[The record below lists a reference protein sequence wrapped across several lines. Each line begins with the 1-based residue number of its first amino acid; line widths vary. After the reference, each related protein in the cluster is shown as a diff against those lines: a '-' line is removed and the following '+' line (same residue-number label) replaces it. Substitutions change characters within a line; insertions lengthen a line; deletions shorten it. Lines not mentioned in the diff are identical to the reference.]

1 MAKLMRFWIGL
12 CCAGVVLGQFS
23 VAAAADAASDV
34 SGRANAFFGSYQE
47 DVPIQVPPFHGLEP
61 KLALHYDSSSGNGE
75 LGVGWSLSGFSTI
88 ERASAGRGAPAY
100 TSNDIFL
107 LDGLE
112 LIPCAA
118 GSLSP
123 SCTTGTVPSCPTCV
137 GNYST
142 RVESYLS
149 IALHA
154 DDTWTV
160 RQKDGT
166 TSTLGSVFRA
176 ATAAFPFYSTFR
188 WGLLAVVDTDR
199 NQVNYTWWCDLFDP
213 TVNALLVAECYPSR
227 VTYNNAVVT
236 FLREFRFHGQTHGNG
251 NLVGQTRYRLKTVD
265 VTVSGHRARAYSL
278 AYTSSDSTNRS
289 LLSSIQEYGKDATL
303 DATGAVTAGTALP
316 PHQLT
321 WSSGGTATFGPPQLS
336 GTGGSFLGW
345 TRTTADVDGDGTMDL
360 VYMGDTAIAVFRSN
374 GSTNFV
380 YSGTGATLT
389 SWTRTTADV
398 DGDGKSDVVYLS
410 DTQFY
415 AFLSHGDGFFTR
427 VAGTTGGVNFFSWT
441 RTTADVNGDGK
452 ADVVYIGPTGF
463 SVFIAHGDGTFL
475 GEIRTVAS
483 TLTLATHATADVN
496 GDGKADI
503 VFLNET
509 YNSVYLSNG
518 DGSFGP
524 VVNTFYNGA
533 NFPSASWSGALAD
546 VNGDGKAD
554 VVYISDS
561 AFSAFL
567 SRGDGG
573 FAPEVPGTAGLV
585 QFASWTRTMADVN
598 GDGKADIV
606 YVGDTGFSVFPAMG
620 DGTFGPQVFDSTDGF
635 DFRGLTRAMADVN
648 GDGKADIVYMG
659 DTFATFI
666 AEGAAPDL
674 LTIVSSGLGGSSVVD
689 YTPSSA
695 WANTN
700 NPPLVH
706 TVSAVTLFDGRG
718 NSPKTTFSYSGG
730 RYDAVGRQFLGFH
743 YVKTTLPC
751 VASDGP
757 ACTFEGQSVP
767 GTSPYEETWYSQE
780 DGAISKVQEVR
791 QSNGRGALLTA
802 TIHNYVTNRLEP
814 APRTSWETGTWT
826 FVYDGSGTAC
836 GSWPCAH
843 GKRTF
848 VEHTLDTAPLDTA
861 KWNAGYGN
869 IVREVSFGD
878 FDVAGDEKTT
888 TKVYVPN
895 KAAFIVSAVA
905 AITVYAGIGTT
916 GSVLSQSMTYYDGAS
931 TWNQAPSAGK
941 PTQGLAWLNTANA
954 FVSTRAT
961 YDAWG
966 NVTSETDA
974 NGHTTTYTI
983 DPTYHQFVTVV
994 RNALGQTSS
1003 TTWDPV
1009 CGARTTVTDANG
1021 QVSTMQT
1028 DAMCRLIV
1036 TNAPLGAFEWR
1047 GYENPNFGGFVQVDQ
1062 PAADASGTQ
1071 WVRRYYDGLGR
1082 VWRVVKKGPVSDS
1095 TCAAPKSCIFQD
1107 TVYSARGMVARQS
1120 QPYYSGTA
1128 PVFTTTSSTSA
1139 SNVHTFG
1146 SSSDERPQWETT
1158 TYDAFD
1164 RAVKVTHPDGAVL
1177 SKSYGVGTTTQADE
1191 LGHAII
1197 ETFDVYGHKIKQ
1209 VETPLNGSEATT
1221 TYHFDLRG
1229 YPTQEIDTAGNTWT
1243 TTFDSLGR
1251 KTQMKDPDSGTS
1263 SFGYDSG
1270 GRMVWRKDAK
1280 GQVTTFVYD
1289 AINRMTSKA
1298 ATGLT
1303 ATWAYDQVAAGY
1315 FNIGHVTTVTEP
1327 SGIGTTTFKYDA
1339 AGRKVQSTR
1348 TLYGTSYTMKKG
1360 YDAGGR
1366 ELWTTYPDNDTL
1378 GTPSKPLTYDG
1389 AGRPLA
1395 IPGIVDSAQYDARGE
1410 AIEQTN
1416 ANGTIT
1422 KRAFDYRRFWLTH
1435 ISTVAG
1441 STTLQYLSYLR
1452 DLEGKITSVS
1462 SPFADEGWS
1471 YQYDQHRMTV
1481 ASSSDL
1487 RHVDTYRYDQ
1497 LGNVIFNSHL
1507 GSYTYPVSGPTSVRP
1522 HAVSTAGGNAYS
1534 YDANGNM
1541 IAGAGRT
1548 IAYDANNLPTNI
1560 NGVTFA
1566 YDADGMRVR
1575 KGHGSTTTYY
1585 LGDGYEVTGGVVT
1598 RYIEFGGV
1606 LVARRVGSTTYWLHT
1621 DHLGSVNVETT
1632 STGATVQRQKYFAF
1646 GDRLETDTSLLESRG
1661 FTGQRQDDET
1671 GLFYLHARYYDPHLA
1686 RFISPDPT
1694 IPTSEVVGLNRYA
1707 YAGNDPVNHTDRNGL
1722 GWFSRLFHIS
1732 GDSFVGRLLGKGVT
1746 NFVNSASRDLQ
1757 AAVVL
1762 GVTFAEPE
1770 LLLLKGWRNDVREA
1784 NQTLL
1789 HASRA
1794 IPVVGGILS
1803 MAVMADPLYPL
1814 STGDWK
1820 GWAIS
1825 AGVLV
1830 VSAAAIAA
1838 TAGMDAPEVV
1848 MIDAALD
1855 SSVIDFGAISIGLPY
1870 IEVVT
1875 ANVLPYIEVLT
1886 AKAAIGF
1893 AGGYVDGLIMGGSP
1907 GFGKGGA
1914 GFAGL
1919 EGAYWLT
1926 NPLGRAVFTGAFQVV
1941 SAIDRAHAM
1950 NPRNDYA
1957 SNGGRRGG
1965 PASGNNPFNADAY
1978 ATERANGMFG
1988 FWGGEIVGFGIRAAA
2003 H

>member
-12 CCAGVVLGQFS
+12 CCAALVLGQFN
-23 VAAAADAASDV
+23 VAAAADAASDS
-34 SGRANAFFGSYQE
+34 SGRANSFFGSYQE
-47 DVPIQVPPFHGLEP
+47 DIPIQVPPFHGLEP

-88 ERASAGRGAPAY
+88 ERASAGRGAPTY
-100 TSNDIFL
+100 TSKDIFL

-123 SCTTGTVPSCPTCV
+123 SCTTGAVPSCPTCV

-142 RVESYLS
+142 KLESYLS

-160 RQKDGT
+160 TQKDGT
-166 TSTLGSVFRA
+166 TSTLGPVVRA
-176 ATAAFPFYSTFR
+176 GTATFPFYSTFR
-188 WGLLAVVDTDR
+188 WGLLTVVDTDR

-213 TVNALLVAECYPSR
+213 ANNAFLVADCYPSS
-227 VTYNNAVVT
+227 VMYNNAVVT
-236 FLREFRFHGQTHGNG
+236 FLREFRWQGPTRGNG
-251 NLVGQTRYRLKTVD
+251 YNVGQTRYRLKTVD
-265 VTVSGHRARAYSL
+265 VTVSGDRARAYSL
-278 AYTSSDSTNRS
+278 SYTTSDSTSRS
-289 LLSSIQEYGKDATL
+289 LLASVQEYGRDATL
-303 DATGAVTAGTALP
+303 DASGSITAGTALP
-316 PHQLT
+316 PHRLT
-321 WSSGGTATFGPPQLS
+321 WSSGGPAIFSAPQFS
-336 GTGGSFLGW
+336 GTGSFSSW
-345 TRTTADVDGDGTMDL
+345 VRNAADVDGDGKVDL
-360 VYMGDTAIAVFRSN
+360 VYVGDTGISVRLSN
-374 GSTNFV
+374 DGTLFHYTPAGANF
-380 YSGTGATLT
+380 A
-389 SWTRTTADV
+389 SWTGTMADV
-398 DGDGKSDVVYLS
+398 NGDGKSDVVYIS
-410 DTQFY
+410 DTAFS
-415 AFLSHGDGFFTR
+415 AFLSNGDGTFGPR
-427 VAGTTGGVNFFSWT
+427 VASTTGGANFASYT
-441 RTTADVNGDGK
+441 RTMADVNGDGK
-452 ADVVYIGPTGF
+452 ADVVYIGHTGF
-463 SVFIAHGDGTFL
+463 SVFLAHDGGTFF
-475 GEIRTVAS
+475 GQMSTVTD
-483 TLTLATHATADVN
+483 TLTSVTRATADVN
-496 GDGKADI
+496 GDGRADI
-503 VFLNET
+503 VFLYET

-518 DGSFGP
+518 DGSFGS
-524 VVNTFYNGA
+524 VRNTFYNGGSFA
-533 NFPSASWSGALAD
+533 FASWTGALAD
-546 VNGDGKAD
+546 VNGDGRAD

-567 SRGDGG
+567 SKGDGG

-585 QFASWTRTMADVN
+585 QFTSWTRTMADVN
-598 GDGKADIV
+598 GDGKADVV
-606 YVGDTGFSVFPAMG
+606 YIGDTGFSVYPSVG
-620 DGTFGPQVFDSTDGF
+620 DGSFGQRVANTTNGFNSSGFTRLATD
-635 DFRGLTRAMADVN
+635 VS
-648 GDGKADIVYMG
+648 GDGRADIVSMG
-659 DTFATFI
+659 DTFAAFVVT
-666 AEGAAPDL
+666 EGAVPDL
-674 LTIVSSGLGGSSVVD
+674 LRIVENGLGGSSVIE

-706 TVSAVTLFDGRG
+706 TVSAVNLFDGRG
-718 NSPKTTFSYSGG
+718 NSPRTTFSYAGG
-730 RYDAVGRQFLGFH
+730 RYDAIGRQFLGFH

-757 ACTFEGQSVP
+757 ACTSEGHSVP

-802 TIHNYVTNRLEP
+802 TIHNYVTNQLEP
-814 APRTSWETGTWT
+814 APHVSWETGTWT

-836 GSWPCAH
+836 GSWPCAR
-843 GKRTF
+843 GKRSY
-848 VEHTLDTAPLDTA
+848 VEHTLDTFDRLTG
-861 KWNAGYGN
+861 KWTAGYGN
-869 IVREVSFGD
+869 IVREISYGD
-878 FDVAGDEKTT
+878 FDVTGDEKTT

-895 KAAFIVSAVA
+895 KAAFIVAAVA
-905 AITVYAGIGTT
+905 ATTVYAGVGTT
-916 GSVLSQSMTYYDGAS
+916 GSVLSQAMTYYDGAS

-961 YDAWG
+961 YDTWG

-983 DPTYHQFVTVV
+983 DPIYHQFVTVV
-994 RNALGQTSS
+994 RNALGQSSS

-1021 QVSTMQT
+1021 QVSSMQT
-1028 DAMCRLIV
+1028 DAMCRLFM
-1036 TNAPLGAFEWR
+1036 TRPSLGA
-1047 GYENPNFGGFVQVDQ
+1047 YEFRTYQNIGDPNVGLVQVDQ
-1062 PAADASGTQ
+1062 PSADGSLAF
-1071 WVRRYYDGLGR
+1071 VRRYYDGLGR
-1082 VWRVVKKGPVSDS
+1082 VWRVAKRGPVSDY
-1095 TCAAPKSCIFQD
+1095 TCAAPQSCIFQD
-1107 TVYSARGMVARQS
+1107 TVYNARGMVARQS
-1120 QPYYSGTA
+1120 QPYYSGEA
-1128 PVFTTTSSTSA
+1128 PV
-1139 SNVHTFG
+1139 
-1146 SSSDERPQWETT
+1146 WEAT

-1164 RAVKVTHPDGAVL
+1164 RVVKVTHPDGAVL
-1177 SKSYGVGTTTQADE
+1177 SKSYGVGTTTQTDE
-1191 LGHAII
+1191 LGHSII

-1209 VETPLNGSEATT
+1209 LETPLNGSGSTT
-1221 TYHFDLRG
+1221 TYHFDQRG
-1229 YPTQEIDTAGNTWT
+1229 YPTQATDSAGNTWI

-1251 KTQMKDPDSGTS
+1251 KTQMKDPDTGTS
-1263 SFGYDSG
+1263 TFGYDSG
-1270 GRMVWRKDAK
+1270 GRMIWKQDAK
-1280 GQVTTFVYD
+1280 GQVTTFAYD
-1289 AINRMTSKA
+1289 AINRMTSRSA
-1298 ATGLT
+1298 PGAT
-1303 ATWAYDQVAAGY
+1303 ATWAYDQVAPGY
-1315 FNIGHVTTVTEP
+1315 FNIGRVTTVTEP
-1327 SGIGTTTFKYDA
+1327 NGVGTTTFKYDA

-1348 TLYGTSYTMKKG
+1348 LLFGTSYTMKRG

-1395 IPGIVDSAQYDARGE
+1395 IPGIVNSAQYDARGNV
-1410 AIEQTN
+1410 IEQVN
-1416 ANGTIT
+1416 ANGTTT
-1422 KRAFDYRRFWLTH
+1422 KRAFDNRRFWLTH

-1441 STTLQYLSYLR
+1441 SATLQDLSYLR

-1462 SPFADEGWS
+1462 SPVADEGWS
-1471 YQYDQHRMTV
+1471 YQYDQHRLTA
-1481 ASSSDL
+1481 ASSSNL
-1487 RHVDTYRYDQ
+1487 RHVETYRYDR
-1497 LGNVIFNSHL
+1497 LGNMTFNSRL
-1507 GSYTYPVSGPTSVRP
+1507 GNYTYAASGPTSVRP
-1522 HAVSTAGGNAYS
+1522 HAVTTAGGNAYS

-1548 IAYDANNLPTNI
+1548 IAYDANNFPTNI

-1566 YDADGMRVR
+1566 YDAEGMRVR
-1575 KGHGSTTTYY
+1575 KVHGSTTTYY

-1598 RYIEFGGV
+1598 KYIEFGG
-1606 LVARRVGSTTYWLHT
+1606 LPVARRVGTTTYWIHT
-1621 DHLGSVNVETT
+1621 DHLGSLNVE
-1632 STGATVQRQKYFAF
+1632 STLAGATVQRQKYFAF
-1646 GDRLETDTSLLESRG
+1646 GDRLETDTSLPESRG

-1686 RFISPDPT
+1686 RFVSPDPT
-1694 IPTSEVVGLNRYA
+1694 IPTSELVGLNRYA
-1707 YAGNDPVNHTDRNGL
+1707 YAGDDPVNHTDRNGL

-1732 GDSFVGRLLGKGVT
+1732 GDSFLGRLLGKGVT

-1770 LLLLKGWRNDVREA
+1770 LLLLKGWRKDVREA

-1830 VSAAAIAA
+1830 VSAVAIAA
-1838 TAGMDAPEVV
+1838 TAGTDAPGVV
-1848 MIDAALD
+1848 AFDVALAEPM
-1855 SSVIDFGAISIGLPY
+1855 VTFGGIAIGDTTYLSLTLSLPY

-1875 ANVLPYIEVLT
+1875 ANVVPYIEVLT

-1926 NPLGRAVFTGAFQVV
+1926 NPLGRAVFTGAFQAV
-1941 SAIDRAHAM
+1941 SAIDSAHAM

-1988 FWGGEIVGFGIRAAA
+1988 FWGGEIVGLGIRAA